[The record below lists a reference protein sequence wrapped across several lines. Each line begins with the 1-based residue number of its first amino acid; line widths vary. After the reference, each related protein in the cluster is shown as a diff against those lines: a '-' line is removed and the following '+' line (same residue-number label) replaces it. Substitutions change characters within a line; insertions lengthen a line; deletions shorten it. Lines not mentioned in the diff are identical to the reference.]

1 MSMPIIKPSGIKRKE
16 SITDIVESV
25 ALEQTALSHILNA
38 EGEKIQKVLEEE
50 RNTTNGDVLKVN
62 ESVQTTIN
70 SITRLETILQ
80 GKLELFKDCL
90 CDEDCYKNP
99 LELKILLSQIDSI
112 DTSSITKD
120 GNIYTIKLANKF
132 PRTITFSGIPVG
144 TTTTTTAIGTL
155 PNTVTLANNVLTF
168 AATTTIP
175 YSIAIEV
182 KLTNGLN
189 REIYTVNIIS
199 Q

>member
-1 MSMPIIKPSGIKRKE
+1 MSMPIIKSSGIKRKD

-38 EGEKIQKVLEEE
+38 EGEKIQKILESECKE
-50 RNTTNGDVLKVN
+50 NLLKVN

-90 CDEDCYKNP
+90 CTSDCNNY
-99 LELKILLSQIDSI
+99 LDLKILLSQIDQA
-112 DTSSITKD
+112 DTSTISND
-120 GNIYTIKLANKF
+120 CNIFKINLMKKF
-132 PRTITFSGIPVG
+132 PRTITFSGLPAG
-144 TTTTTTAIGTL
+144 TTATTTVIGTL
-155 PNTVTLANNVLTF
+155 QTGVTLSNNVLTISSE
-168 AATTTIP
+168 ALTPLNILL
-175 YSIAIEV
+175 EV

-189 REIYTVNIIS
+189 REIYTINVLS

>member
-1 MSMPIIKPSGIKRKE
+1 MSMPIIKSSGIKRKD

-38 EGEKIQKVLEEE
+38 EGEKIQKILESE
-50 RNTTNGDVLKVN
+50 NKSDVLKVN

-90 CDEDCYKNP
+90 CVNDCVNT
-99 LELKILLSQIDSI
+99 LSLKITLNQVDYI
-112 DTSSITKD
+112 DTTTITND
-120 GNIYTIKLANKF
+120 CKLYKINLMKKF
-132 PRTITFSGIPVG
+132 PRTITFSGLPTG
-144 TTTTTTAIGTL
+144 TVVTTSTIGAL
-155 PNTVTLANNVLTF
+155 PTGVTLANNVLTF
-168 AATTTIP
+168 AADTLTPLNILL
-175 YSIAIEV
+175 EV
-182 KLTNGLN
+182 KLVNGLE
-189 REIYTVNIIS
+189 REIYTVNVVS

>member
-90 CDEDCYKNP
+90 CTSDCNNY
-99 LELKILLSQIDSI
+99 LDLKILLSQIDQA
-112 DTSSITKD
+112 DTSTISND
-120 GNIYTIKLANKF
+120 CNIFKINLMKKF
-132 PRTITFSGIPVG
+132 PRTITFSGLPAG
-144 TTTTTTAIGTL
+144 TTATTTVIGTL
-155 PNTVTLANNVLTF
+155 QT
-168 AATTTIP
+168 
-175 YSIAIEV
+175 
-182 KLTNGLN
+182 G
-189 REIYTVNIIS
+189 
-199 Q
+199 

>member
-1 MSMPIIKPSGIKRKE
+1 MSMPIIKSSGIKRKD

-38 EGEKIQKVLEEE
+38 EGEKIQKILEDE
-50 RNTTNGDVLKVN
+50 RHTTNNSDILKVN

-90 CDEDCYKNP
+90 CINECINNLN
-99 LELKILLSQIDSI
+99 LEIILNQVDYI
-112 DTSSITKD
+112 DTSTITNECNFYKI
-120 GNIYTIKLANKF
+120 NLMKKF
-132 PRTITFSGIPVG
+132 PRIITFKGLPTG
-144 TTTTTTAIGTL
+144 TVATTQVIGTL
-155 PNTVTLANNVLTF
+155 PTGVTLVNNVLTLEND
-168 AATTTIP
+168 TITP
-175 YSIAIEV
+175 LNILLEI
-182 KLTNGLN
+182 KLVNGLN

>member
-1 MSMPIIKPSGIKRKE
+1 MSMPIIKSSGIKRKD

-38 EGEKIQKVLEEE
+38 EGEKIQKILESE
-50 RNTTNGDVLKVN
+50 NKSDVLKVN

-90 CDEDCYKNP
+90 CVNDCVNT
-99 LELKILLSQIDSI
+99 LSLKITLNQVDYI
-112 DTSSITKD
+112 DTTTITND
-120 GNIYTIKLANKF
+120 CKLYKINLMKKF
-132 PRTITFSGIPVG
+132 PRTITFSGLPTG
-144 TTTTTTAIGTL
+144 TVVTTSTIGAL
-155 PNTVTLANNVLTF
+155 PTGVTLANNILTF
-168 AATTTIP
+168 AADTLTPLNILL
-175 YSIAIEV
+175 EV
-182 KLTNGLN
+182 KLVNGLE
-189 REIYTVNIIS
+189 REIYTVNVVS